1 MVPQARRIISTR
13 PRDRHRPFLAE
24 AAVFDY
30 HDAMTTKSHV
40 VTSRTRRFINQL
52 ECDGIRIPSQILG
65 IGVLLTTFGIH
76 QALKS
81 LLWTWG
87 VRGSQAH
94 VHQPHLLLGIIAV
107 AFDSIA
113 ILLIGVEVIALGI
126 VFLLDLFSLGMDTD
140 PQKRN
145 FPTSCWHPSPY
156 LVLEKIRYVT
166 IRPITF
172 ARYASRIRINPVSV
186 GIVIATIWIAGIPT
200 KYTYAS
206 IVSGL
211 MLGSVLAT
219 THAAIAT
226 LFEWTPD
233 TASSMR
239 ERLANLPKRNR
250 VRHVMQILLGR
261 RISGD

>member
-1 MVPQARRIISTR
+1 M
-13 PRDRHRPFLAE
+13 
-24 AAVFDY
+24 FDY
-30 HDAMTTKSHV
+30 HDAVTTKSHV

-81 LLWTWG
+81 ILWTWG

-126 VFLLDLFSLGMDTD
+126 VFLLDLFILGMDTD
-140 PQKRN
+140 LGSRN
-145 FPTSCWHPSPY
+145 LQTNCWHPAPNPK
-156 LVLEKIRYVT
+156 LEEIRYTT
-166 IRPITF
+166 IRPLTF
-172 ARYASRIRINPVSV
+172 ARDVSRIRVNPVSV

-200 KYTYAS
+200 EYTYAS